1 MIQSLNRVITWDIAK
16 LLGIFQATLPVV
28 EQISGQI
35 FLWHFQNDK
44 KSSHRKYDGSL
55 L

>member
-16 LLGIFQATLPVV
+16 LLGIFQATLPAV
-28 EQISGQI
+28 EPGQI

-44 KSSHRKYDGSL
+44 NLKSSHRKYDGSL